1 MGTLTSDAPR
11 RIQPG
16 SGSGPGALAATAR
29 SPIDL
34 QLHDLPPA
42 RLKPGDLVLLHRER
56 FRVLDEPVTVHRGL
70 GMFDEFKLMAGVY
83 LQRPGEAKAAFH
95 TWELD
100 ARLEVL
106 RDRGDG

>member
-1 MGTLTSDAPR
+1 MRTLTSDAPR
-11 RIQPG
+11 RVQPR
-16 SGSGPGALAATAR
+16 SGSRPAAPTRAQIYR
-29 SPIDL
+29 

-42 RLKPGDLVLLHRER
+42 ELKPGDLVLLDRER
-56 FRVLDEPVTVHRGL
+56 LRVLDEPLTVHRGL
-70 GMFDEFKLMAGVY
+70 GMFDEFKVMAGVY

-100 ARLEVL
+100 ARLDVL